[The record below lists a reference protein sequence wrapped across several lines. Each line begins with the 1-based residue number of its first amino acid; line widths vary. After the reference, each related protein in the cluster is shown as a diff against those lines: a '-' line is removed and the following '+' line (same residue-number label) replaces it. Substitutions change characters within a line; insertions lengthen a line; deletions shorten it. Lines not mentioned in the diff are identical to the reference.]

1 MFIGA
6 GAVLLG
12 DIYIGDNCIIGANAV
27 VTKDIP
33 ANVVAVGNPCRVMR
47 EIGEHDRKYYYKD
60 RKIEAA
66 LLEKK

>member
-33 ANVVAVGNPCRVMR
+33 EFSVVVGNPAIIVKQYNLDSQRW
-47 EIGEHDRKYYYKD
+47 EHSHFVK
-60 RKIEAA
+60 
-66 LLEKK
+66 LN